1 MPPEPGGWHCR
12 RTSTLP
18 GLAIILPQLPKAI
31 LALPRM
37 GRRGNPWHEPTRASP
52 SGNATGAGE
61 HQGAVV
67 VAPQA
72 LARGS
77 RERKSAGASRKRTV
91 PAEDAEQRAR
101 KAERQRRYRE
111 RQKAKAN
118 GARARAERPG
128 SGDGRQ
134 GAVGAPPAA
143 DDRRGTQATGPA
155 VVTQAAQDVL
165 GKRACLNAQPLE
177 RPSFVR
183 MPDSERS
190 DASLLQP
197 PALPWETGSSPTE
210 RR

>member
-18 GLAIILPQLPKAI
+18 GFAIILPQLPKAI
-31 LALPRM
+31 LALPRLEGGAIR
-37 GRRGNPWHEPTRASP
+37 GRSPPEPRQAVTPPGRATSTRA
-52 SGNATGAGE
+52 
-61 HQGAVV
+61 AVV

-72 LARGS
+72 LARGW

-128 SGDGRQ
+128 SGDARQ
-134 GAVGAPPAA
+134 EARGASLAIDDPAPVDHRGDIARAQPQPTVCSRRAVLNVEPVERPFHSRLA
-143 DDRRGTQATGPA
+143 DDPHSDPA
-155 VVTQAAQDVL
+155 YLRPPPLGIEAIDAAS
-165 GKRACLNAQPLE
+165 G
-177 RPSFVR
+177 
-183 MPDSERS
+183 
-190 DASLLQP
+190 
-197 PALPWETGSSPTE
+197 
-210 RR
+210 